1 MNTAVFSPI
10 SPTLSR
16 YRWVVCS
23 LLFLATS
30 INYFDR
36 QILALIKPILDKEL
50 GWTNTQ
56 YGWTNSFFQ
65 TSYALGLLFFG
76 WFVDRYG
83 SKLGYALSI
92 LAWSVAAM
100 SHALVASISGFY
112 VARIALGAG
121 ESGNFPSGIKAAT
134 QWFPK
139 EERALATSIF
149 NSGANVGALLA
160 PALVPWVA
168 ITLGWH
174 WAFVFAGIAGFLW
187 LGLWWPFYHEPGH
200 SASIAAADP
209 GLTAAVVAAEQPRAS
224 WRTVLRHRE
233 SWSFI
238 TSKFLTDP
246 VWWFFLSWLPD
257 YFNSTR
263 GLDIKHSGPLL
274 VTIYGI
280 VTVFSIAGGWFS
292 GHLISRGWSVTR
304 ARKVSML
311 IFALCVV
318 PVLALSVEPVLGVLH
333 LGNWAVVFILGLAG
347 AAHQAWSATIY
358 TTVSDMFPTRAVATL
373 IGIGGMAGSLS
384 AIGFQPFV
392 GKVLDHLKGP
402 GGYALIFGL
411 CSGAYLLA
419 FAINHFFA
427 PSYEPVERA

>member
-1 MNTAVFSPI
+1 MNTAITPVPA
-10 SPTLSR
+10 TLSR

-36 QILALIKPILDKEL
+36 QILALIKPILDHDL
-50 GWTNTQ
+50 GWTNLQ
-56 YGWTNSFFQ
+56 YGWTQSLFQ
-65 TSYALGLLFFG
+65 TAYAGGLLFFG

-83 SKLGYALSI
+83 SKLGYTVSI
-92 LAWSVAAM
+92 LAWSVAAAG
-100 SHALVASISGFY
+100 HALVSTIAGFY

-134 QWFPK
+134 QWFSK

-160 PALVPWVA
+160 PAVVPWVA
-168 ITLGWH
+168 YTLGWH

-187 LGLWWPFYHEPGH
+187 LCLWWPLYHEPGR
-200 SASIAAADP
+200 SGTLAEANPDLPP
-209 GLTAAVVAAEQPRAS
+209 GVTTAEQPRAS
-224 WRTVLRHRE
+224 WQAVLSHPQA
-233 SWSFI
+233 WSFI

-246 VWWFFLSWLPD
+246 VWWFFLGWLPD
-257 YFNSTR
+257 YFSRTR
-263 GLDIKHSGPLL
+263 HLDIKHSGPLL

-292 GHLISRGWSVTR
+292 GHLIARGWSVTH
-304 ARKVSML
+304 ARRLAML

-318 PVLALSVEPVLGVLH
+318 PVVGVTH

-373 IGIGGMAGSLS
+373 VGIGGMAGSLS

-392 GKVLDHLKGP
+392 GAVLDHLKGP
-402 GGYALIFGL
+402 GYALIFGL
-411 CSGAYLLA
+411 CSGAYLFAL
-419 FAINHFFA
+419 AINQLLA
-427 PSYEPVERA
+427 PSYEPIEHL

>member
-1 MNTAVFSPI
+1 MNTAVLSPVP
-10 SPTLSR
+10 STFSR

-36 QILALIKPILDKEL
+36 QILALLKPILDKEL
-50 GWTNTQ
+50 GWSDTQ
-56 YGWTNSFFQ
+56 YGWILSSFQ
-65 TSYALGLLFFG
+65 ASYALGLLFFG

-83 SKLGYALSI
+83 SKLGYTVSI
-92 LAWSVAAM
+92 LAWSLAAM
-100 SHALVASISGFY
+100 GHALVGSIGGFF
-112 VARIALGAG
+112 VARVALGAG

-160 PALVPWVA
+160 PAVVPWVA
-168 ITLGWH
+168 LNYGWH

-187 LGLWWPFYHEPGH
+187 LGLWWPLYHEPGH

-209 GLTAAVVAAEQPRAS
+209 DLTAAVVAAEQPRTS
-224 WRTVLRHRE
+224 WQAVLGQRE
-233 SWSFI
+233 AWSFI

-246 VWWFFLSWLPD
+246 IWWFFLSWLPD
-257 YFNSTR
+257 YFNSSR

-280 VTVFSIAGGWFS
+280 VTVLSITGGWFS
-292 GHLISRGWSVTR
+292 GHLISQGWSVTR
-304 ARKVSML
+304 ARKFSML

-318 PVLALSVEPVLGVLH
+318 PVLAVTH
-333 LGNWAVVFILGLAG
+333 LGNWEVVFVLGLAG

-358 TTVSDMFPTRAVATL
+358 TTVSDMFPTRTVATL

-392 GKVLDHLKGP
+392 GWVLDHFKGP
-402 GGYALIFGL
+402 GYALIFGL

-419 FAINHFFA
+419 FAINHWFA
-427 PSYEPVERA
+427 PSFEPVESH